1 MQRTRLNILFDDSVG
16 KFGRF
21 FQNPWRRFA
30 LILIS
35 LLLGNFAGTVIPTT
49 AGQEAAWDPVVGAGI
64 LLAIEFVN
72 RLYYGRS
79 KLTNNITNNN
89 PNKDLD
95 QGNQLFFDLLN
106 IFKIGLIYGLIVEAL
121 ELGS

>member
-1 MQRTRLNILFDDSVG
+1 MQKTRLNILFDDSLG

-49 AGQEAAWDPVVGAGI
+49 AGQEAAWDPVLGAGI
-64 LLAIEFVN
+64 LLMIELVN
-72 RLYYGRS
+72 RIYYGRP
-79 KLTNNITNNN
+79 KLTNNNLNQEIN
-89 PNKDLD
+89 

>member
-49 AGQEAAWDPVVGAGI
+49 VGQEAMWDPVVGAGI
-64 LLAIEFVN
+64 LLAIELVN
-72 RLYYGRS
+72 RIYYSRS
-79 KLTNNITNNN
+79 KLLKNN
-89 PNKDLD
+89 PNQDID

>member
-1 MQRTRLNILFDDSVG
+1 MQRTRLNILFDESVG

-21 FQNPWRRFA
+21 FRNPWRRFA

-49 AGQEAAWDPVVGAGI
+49 AGQEAAWDPIVGAGI
-64 LLAIEFVN
+64 LLMIELVN
-72 RLYYGRS
+72 RIYYGRP
-79 KLTNNITNNN
+79 KLSNSNSQQDIE
-89 PNKDLD
+89 

-106 IFKIGLIYGLIVEAL
+106 VFKIGLIYGLIVEAL

>member
-1 MQRTRLNILFDDSVG
+1 MQRTRLNTLFDESLG

-30 LILIS
+30 LTIIS
-35 LLLGNFAGTVIPTT
+35 LLFGNFIGTVVPTT
-49 AGQEAAWDPVVGAGI
+49 SGQKAAWDPVVGAGI
-64 LLAIEFVN
+64 LIFIELVS
-72 RLYYGRS
+72 RIYYSRPKLFQTSTDQDIS
-79 KLTNNITNNN
+79 K
-89 PNKDLD
+89 
-95 QGNQLFFDLLN
+95 GNHLCFDLLN